1 MQPKFLLKALF
12 PLLGALAMNPAT
24 ANPFEGVDANKYC
37 LKQICLGA
45 PLSSLPD
52 VLKALTAAN
61 KLPANPCDY
70 QSASYES
77 PFDQT
82 GMKLRVSVLND
93 PSLQGRPVGEYY
105 RISRVQV
112 VFDKPISAED
122 GNALDR
128 ELKARMGLNNEGYRD
143 IVSSYKGLAPRLIE
157 LFRWEKSFAVGIN
170 IRGRDP
176 EEVRAYESASGCN
189 AKKPDL

>member
-1 MQPKFLLKALF
+1 MQPKLLLKALF

-24 ANPFEGVDANKYC
+24 ANPFEGVDANTYC

-70 QSASYES
+70 QTASYES

-82 GMKLRVSVLND
+82 GMKFRVSVMND

-122 GNALDR
+122 GNAC
-128 ELKARMGLNNEGYRD
+128 
-143 IVSSYKGLAPRLIE
+143 V
-157 LFRWEKSFAVGIN
+157 FW
-170 IRGRDP
+170 
-176 EEVRAYESASGCN
+176 
-189 AKKPDL
+189 